1 MVNTCRNTPKCRIQ
15 TTVNFVPAFFR
26 ISRTGSVPV
35 RHWFARA
42 VYLRGPLLAVL
53 VTKTQ
58 CISVWNQCNEMSKI
72 FNWPV
77 RKTLFCRNFRQGAL
91 KTQWNLALLKPP
103 FNEQNMH
110 TQQFVKQAC
119 IHLDGKSGD
128 LGLIKYGVGSDQISW
143 SMKME
148 DGWIFRRIINKKSFW
163 QKGRKEKRILNFSQQ
178 NTEFPGGGL
187 RRPLPE
193 NVGAPI
199 NRRHHTCCGSRFR
212 GMSHWQS

>member
-1 MVNTCRNTPKCRIQ
+1 MSNTNHGKFCPRVLSHLAYRKCASKALVCQ
-15 TTVNFVPAFFR
+15 
-26 ISRTGSVPV
+26 SRV
-35 RHWFARA
+35 
-42 VYLRGPLLAVL
+42 RGPLLAVL

-77 RKTLFCRNFRQGAL
+77 RKTLFCRKFSTRGT

-103 FNEQNMH
+103 
-110 TQQFVKQAC
+110 
-119 IHLDGKSGD
+119 
-128 LGLIKYGVGSDQISW
+128 LIKYGVGSDQISW

-199 NRRHHTCCGSRFR
+199 NRRHHTCCSSRFR
-212 GMSHWQS
+212 GMSYWQS